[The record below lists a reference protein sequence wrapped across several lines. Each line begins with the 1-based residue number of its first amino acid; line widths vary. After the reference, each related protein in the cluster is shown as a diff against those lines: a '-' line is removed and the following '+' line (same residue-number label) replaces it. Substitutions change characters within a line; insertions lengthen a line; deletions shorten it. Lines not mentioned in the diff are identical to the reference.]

1 MSLYYD
7 PPGPAGPRRV
17 ELVDAPSSSTA
28 VTYSYAPTSL
38 AGLIIAIVIMIIA
51 IVVVIWLIQAGVS
64 IANQVLANG
73 ARRGFPIPYII
84 GIVMAIVVVI
94 VTIILI
100 IWVIN
105 LARNASRAATGMTRL
120 SPVSSVAYSTPSN
133 VSYATPPIYRTPY

>member
-1 MSLYYD
+1 MSGLYYD
-7 PPGPAGPRRV
+7 PPGPAGPRPV
-17 ELVDAPSSSTA
+17 QIVDASPAYSG
-28 VTYSYAPTSL
+28 VMYSYAPTSL

-84 GIVMAIVVVI
+84 GIVMAIIVLI
-94 VTIILI
+94 VTIIII

-105 LARNASRAATGMTRL
+105 VARRASRAATGMTRL
-120 SPVSSVAYSTPSN
+120 SPSSSDFSG
-133 VSYATPPIYRTPY
+133 PPIYRTPGYF